1 MIEPIRHK
9 LSTKT
14 IILASSS
21 PRRRQILQN
30 IKFPFEVVPSM
41 FEENLDKVSFDKP
54 YDYVQETAYRKA
66 IEVFK
71 RLQKETRQPDLVI
84 GADTVVTMD
93 NIIFENLE
101 MKNMLFRCSQGL
113 EDTENQ
119 IVCNPVLIIDEFLLS
134 GRCHTVYT
142 GVTLIKPSVKNP
154 ETFDVKRFHEAT
166 DVYMPHHSSD
176 VIKMYVETGEPMDKA
191 GGYGIQE
198 RGGTLVERVSGDY
211 FNVMGFPLHRFC
223 KELLDF
229 L

>member
-66 IEVFK
+66 LEVFK

-93 NIIFENLE
+93 NIIFEKPQDE
-101 MKNMLFRCSQGL
+101 EHAFQMLSRF
-113 EDTENQ
+113 
-119 IVCNPVLIIDEFLLS
+119 S

-166 DVYMPHHSSD
+166 DVYMPHFSSD

-198 RGGTLVERVSGDY
+198 RGGTLVERVNGDY